1 MSEQKNDPT
10 VLEIVMFVI
19 DIGGALAAL
28 LSAVAVLMDDQGRH
42 GGALLLAS
50 IFIALNARARLIA
63 ARASTSM
70 APSPVRPRVG
80 MLRPSI

>member
-1 MSEQKNDPT
+1 VSEQKNDPT

-50 IFIALNARARLIA
+50 IFIALNARAIQSKN
-63 ARASTSM
+63 ARG
-70 APSPVRPRVG
+70 R
-80 MLRPSI
+80 